1 MRNCMEYKGY
11 RGSVEYSDEDNCL
24 YGKVLGIR
32 SLILYEGSSVAELR
46 ADFEDA
52 IEDYLA
58 YCKDVGKEPEKE
70 YKGTFNVRIKPE
82 LHKDLVIY
90 SSLMKQSMNSVVE
103 EAIAEY
109 IAKK

>member
-1 MRNCMEYKGY
+1 MSDCMEYKGY
-11 RGSVEYSDEDNCL
+11 RGSVEYSADDNCL
-24 YGKVLGIR
+24 FGKVLGIR
-32 SLILYEGSSVAELR
+32 SLILYEGNSVAELR

-52 IEDYLA
+52 IEDYLE
-58 YCKDVGKEPEKE
+58 YCRDVGKEPEKE

-82 LHKDLVIY
+82 LHKELAIY
-90 SSLMKQSMNSVVE
+90 SSIINQSMNSVVE

>member
-1 MRNCMEYKGY
+1 MNNYIEYKGY
-11 RGSVEYSDEDNCL
+11 RGSVEFSLEDNCL
-24 YGKVLGIR
+24 FGKVLGIR
-32 SLILYEGSSVAELR
+32 SLISYEGNSVAELR

-82 LHKDLVIY
+82 LHKDLAIY
-90 SSLMKQSMNSVVE
+90 SYTANKSMNSVVE

-109 IAKK
+109 LTNK